1 VKIDRNPP
9 PPDAL
14 IGALQD
20 PIHPPS
26 GRLISSKTIDR
37 ESPTP
42 RPEVSDIYC
51 LPRINDLAA
60 DIYANAKSKG
70 WWDDARSERS
80 VRALIVSEHSETL
93 EAFRDDEPHVWFKPP
108 LDKALRSHWLGLA
121 SNGHK
126 PLGLGM
132 ELVDGLIRALDWI
145 GGNGHAFGA
154 AEIKMMQVHREPPPD
169 VISVPDQVDW
179 LTEVL
184 FKEGIW
190 RGYVMA
196 VLGIARVNG
205 IDAWECIK
213 IKHFYNKT
221 RPHRH
226 GGKRA

>member
-1 VKIDRNPP
+1 LKPIDRN
-9 PPDAL
+9 
-14 IGALQD
+14 
-20 PIHPPS
+20 
-26 GRLISSKTIDR
+26 
-37 ESPTP
+37 SPTP
-42 RPEVSDIYC
+42 RPEVNDIYC

-93 EAFRDDEPHVWFKPP
+93 EAFRDSEAAVWF
-108 LDKALRSHWLGLA
+108 RSERNDEWATFSDAARLA
-121 SNGHK
+121 SQGLK
-126 PLGLGM
+126 PLGIGI

-154 AEIKMMQVHREPPPD
+154 AEIKMMGTHREPPPD
-169 VISVPDQVDW
+169 VISIPDQVDW

-205 IDAWECIK
+205 IDAWECMRIK
-213 IKHFYNKT
+213 CAYNKT

>member
-1 VKIDRNPP
+1 MD
-9 PPDAL
+9 
-14 IGALQD
+14 
-20 PIHPPS
+20 
-26 GRLISSKTIDR
+26 
-37 ESPTP
+37 
-42 RPEVSDIYC
+42 DIYC

-80 VRALIVSEHSETL
+80 VRALITSEHSETL
-93 EAFRDDEPHVWFKPP
+93 EAFRDDEPHVWFKNNIV
-108 LDKALRSHWLGLA
+108 ARSYRVEFA
-121 SNGHK
+121 SSGHK
-126 PLGLGM
+126 PLGFGI

-145 GGNGHAFGA
+145 GGNGHVFGA
-154 AEIKMMQVHREPPPD
+154 AEIKMMQAHREPPPD
-169 VISVPDQVDW
+169 VISIPDQVDW

-205 IDAWECIK
+205 IDAWECMRIK
-213 IKHFYNKT
+213 CAYNKT